1 MNENDYYEYSTGVFI
16 PYATARAEDVVA
28 ELAAIQAGFARL
40 PSPAKLKADSGN
52 YIAAGGSA
60 NTITATLDP
69 APTEYSDGLCIK
81 LKVTAENTGAAT
93 LNLNS
98 LGAIPIVDKDGA
110 ALRTGA
116 MNAGHVAYLIYV
128 AGSFRL
134 LNNGA
139 GNIAATWYQGTSAT
153 NPTTDADGG
162 PLTTGL
168 IYWNTTVPEMRVYN
182 GSAWVAAYTAAGSYA
197 TLASPTFTGTPLAPT
212 AAKGTNTTQ
221 LATTAFVME
230 ALNGYFQIT
239 DAAAFEID
247 PDNGHIQYVTLTAN
261 RTPKATNFEN
271 GQSVVLH
278 IDDGASAYTM
288 TWSDTT
294 FGPSGVKWI
303 GTVPTLPTTGWGV
316 VILWKF
322 GGQVYGKYA
331 GATT

>member
-1 MNENDYYEYSTGVFI
+1 MNENDYYEASQGVFN
-16 PYATARAEDVVA
+16 PYASARAEDVVA
-28 ELAAIQAGFARL
+28 EHNAIQAGFAKL
-40 PSPAKLKADSGN
+40 PSPDKLKADSGN
-52 YIAAGGSA
+52 YLVAGGSA

-69 APTEYSDGLCIK
+69 ALGEYGDGLCIK
-81 LKVTAENTGAAT
+81 LKVATGNTGPAT

-116 MNAGHVAYLIYV
+116 MSAGHVAYLVYV

-134 LNNGA
+134 LNDGA
-139 GNIAATWYQGTSAT
+139 GNVAADWYIGKSAS
-153 NPTTDADGG
+153 NPTTDGDGN
-162 PLTTGL
+162 PLTEGL
-168 IYWNTTVPEMRVYN
+168 IYWNTAVPEMRVYN
-182 GSAWVAAYTAAGSYA
+182 GSDWVAAYTAAGSYA
-197 TLASPTFTGTPLAPT
+197 ALNSPEFTGTPLAPT

-221 LATTAFVME
+221 LATTAFVMA

-239 DAAAFEID
+239 DAAGFEID
-247 PDNGHIQYVTLTAN
+247 PDNGHIQYVTLGAN
-261 RTPKATNFEN
+261 RTPKATQFEN

-278 IDDGASAYTM
+278 VDDGTAYTL

-316 VILWKF
+316 IILWKF